1 VEWSSG
7 DLKKLFLCSQ
17 SSIWSL
23 NLKLVVRR
31 IAGML
36 VFLVLVSFTQTMALS
51 ISELL
56 SIERVGGSSFY

>member
-1 VEWSSG
+1 MEWSSG